1 MLTRASWLKGVSG
14 CAVFWGLWTPF
25 PRRSFK
31 RIILLPCRSTVR
43 EREFSGD
50 EMKGNLRIRF
60 SYSIFR
66 PFLYF
71 FDFWFPQFALC
82 ISNSTVRLSPLIES
96 LGVLRPSDRDLEPSE
111 LGVLAR
117 RDSFFT
123 LLRLE
128 LDFSRLSFFEDFL
141 RSSLRDRLR
150 RLRREE
156 EVFGFSLVLDD
167 LDFREDR

>member
-1 MLTRASWLKGVSG
+1 VEVLGL
-14 CAVFWGLWTPF
+14 FWDLWAPPL

-31 RIILLPCRSTVR
+31 RIILFPCRSSVLD
-43 EREFSGD
+43 REFSGD
-50 EMKGNLRIRF
+50 G
-60 SYSIFR
+60 
-66 PFLYF
+66 
-71 FDFWFPQFALC
+71 
-82 ISNSTVRLSPLIES
+82 VRLPLIES
-96 LGVLRPSDRDLEPSE
+96 LGVLRPSDRDLDPSE

-128 LDFSRLSFFEDFL
+128 LDFSRLSFFADFL

-156 EVFGFSLVLDD
+156 VVFDFSLVLDD